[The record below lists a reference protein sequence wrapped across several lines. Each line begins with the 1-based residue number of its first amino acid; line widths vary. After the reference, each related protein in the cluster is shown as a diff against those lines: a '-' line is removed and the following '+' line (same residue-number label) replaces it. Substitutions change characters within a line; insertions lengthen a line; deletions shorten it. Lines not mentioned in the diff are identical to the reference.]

1 MEELLTKEG
10 FYDRL
15 YQLRVTQEDLDRVNN
30 EITPLYLDGKWFH
43 NMVKKKYHKQYKS
56 KKDAM

>member
-30 EITPLYLDGKWFH
+30 EITPLYLGGQWFH
-43 NMVKKKYHKQYKS
+43 NMVKKKYHK
-56 KKDAM
+56 